1 MIVLEL
7 FISPG
12 CVSAPSALA
21 LAEEAVRRVPR
32 VDLIVRSDRQD
43 RARARELGIFIYP
56 SFVLD
61 GALFSIG
68 EPGLER
74 LVQAMEEK
82 IREKEE
88 QMATIKLVDEK
99 EADEK
104 VKAIYQEIKK
114 TFGIPFV
121 PNLFKAMGHNA
132 GLLEANWR
140 RFLQVMGQGTLDRK
154 TKEVI
159 ALAVSATNNCGYC
172 IDAHTSGLRR
182 MGADDAQVLEIMAV
196 VDLYN
201 GWNKFLDGLKVE
213 SDLG

>member
-43 RARARELGIFIYP
+43 RERARKLGIFIYP

-74 LVQAMEEK
+74 LVQALEEK
-82 IREKEE
+82 IREKEKK
-88 QMATIKLVDEK
+88 MATIKLVDEK

-114 TFGIPFV
+114 TFGSPFV

-132 GLLEANWR
+132 GLLEVNWR
-140 RFLQVMGQGTLDRK
+140 RFLQVMGRGTLDRK
-154 TKEVI
+154 TKEII

>member
-7 FISPG
+7 FISPR
-12 CVSAPSALA
+12 CVSAPSALD
-21 LAEEAVRRVPR
+21 LAEEAIRRVPR

-43 RARARELGIFIYP
+43 RERARELEILIYP

-61 GALFSIG
+61 GQLFSIG

-82 IREKEE
+82 VREKEE
-88 QMATIKLVDEK
+88 KMATIKLVDEK

-104 VKAIYQEIKK
+104 VKAVYQEIKK
-114 TFGIPFV
+114 TFGISFV

-132 GLLEANWR
+132 DLLEANWR

-154 TKEVI
+154 TKEII
-159 ALAVSATNNCGYC
+159 ALAVSATNNCSYC
-172 IDAHTSGLRR
+172 IDAHTAGLRR
-182 MGADDAQVLEIMAV
+182 MGADDAQVLEVMAV

-213 SDLG
+213 SDLS